1 MPVPTDINVRADMNT
16 PRLPVALVVLKQKLI
31 KVTHFVGEHK
41 EFGEVLRVNRSDV
54 CRHSSQVLAVG
65 GTANTP
71 VNRFAS
77 IPTVH
82 YDWCPPRFA

>member
-1 MPVPTDINVRADMNT
+1 MPVPTDINVRTDMNT
-16 PRLPVALVVLKQKLI
+16 PRLPVALVILKQKLV

-41 EFGEVLRVNRSDV
+41 QFGEVLGVNRSDV
-54 CRHSSQVLAVG
+54 GCHSSQMLAVG

-77 IPTVH
+77 VPTVND
-82 YDWCPPRFA
+82 YWCPPRFA